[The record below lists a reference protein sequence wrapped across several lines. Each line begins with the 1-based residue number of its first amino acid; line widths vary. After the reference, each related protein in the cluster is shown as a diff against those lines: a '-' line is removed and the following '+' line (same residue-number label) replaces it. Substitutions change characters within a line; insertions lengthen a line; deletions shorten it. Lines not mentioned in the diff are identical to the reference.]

1 MENIIH
7 EINIDGY
14 VRYVVKVT
22 KKESHFADFIVYEI
36 SGWDATDGSYTID
49 ETECVMK
56 GTIKWDGCSH
66 ITFGDSDNYMHLCGK
81 HHWDDFVTMIP
92 QVYEFIKTQ
101 IPNYNKEVA
110 E

>member
-22 KKESHFADFIVYEI
+22 KKESHFVDFIVYEI
-36 SGWDATDGSYTID
+36 SGWGMDCSYTID
-49 ETECVMK
+49 ETEVVMN
-56 GTIKWDGCSH
+56 GCIKWDGCSH
-66 ITFGDSDNYMHLCGK
+66 ITFGDSDRYMHLCGK
-81 HHWDDFVTMIP
+81 HHWDDFVAMIP
-92 QVYEFIKTQ
+92 QVYDFIKTQ
-101 IPNYNKEVA
+101 IADYNQEVA